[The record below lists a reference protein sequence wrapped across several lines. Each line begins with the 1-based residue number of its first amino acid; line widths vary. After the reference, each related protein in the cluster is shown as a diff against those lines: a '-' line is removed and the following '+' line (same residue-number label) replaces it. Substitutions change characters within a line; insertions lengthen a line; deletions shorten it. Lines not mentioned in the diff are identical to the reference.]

1 MSNFNISILSNK
13 IFSEIVREIK
23 LFSKYEIKYYSDIDL
38 WIKDSKKE
46 NQIVVHFENFP
57 NKDEINNFPSILI
70 TKSSEKIKKS
80 PLSSEEVLKMP
91 FKILDFENKI
101 ISVLAKYEFK
111 RNSLILLRG
120 YTIDKN
126 ERKIKKNNLELQLS
140 EKEIDFLILFS
151 KNNNPINRNLV
162 LKKVWKYSDESE
174 THTVE
179 THIHRLRK
187 KILEKFGDKNF
198 IKNNEK
204 GYYIWKEKTE
214 ILLLEIYF
222 LKNIGSV

>member
-23 LFSKYEIKYYSDIDL
+23 LFSEYEIKYYSDIDL

-46 NQIVVHFENFP
+46 NQIVVLFENFS
-57 NKDEINNFPSILI
+57 NKDKISNFPSILI
-70 TKSSEKIKKS
+70 TKSSEKIKKL
-80 PLSSEEVLKMP
+80 PLSSEEVLKMQ
-91 FKILDFENKI
+91 FKILDLEKKI
-101 ISVLAKYEFK
+101 ISVLAKHEFK
-111 RNSLILLRG
+111 RNSLILLSG

-151 KNNNPINRNLV
+151 KSNNPINRNLV

-204 GYYIWKEKTE
+204 GYYI
-214 ILLLEIYF
+214 
-222 LKNIGSV
+222 

>member
-1 MSNFNISILSNK
+1 MSNFNISILCNK

-23 LFSKYEIKYYSDIDL
+23 LFSEYEIKYYSDIDL

-46 NQIVVHFENFP
+46 NQIVVLFENFS
-57 NKDEINNFPSILI
+57 NKDKINNFPSILI

-80 PLSSEEVLKMP
+80 ALRTDEFLKMP
-91 FKILDFENKI
+91 FKILDFEKKI
-101 ISVLAKYEFK
+101 ISVLAKHEFK
-111 RNSLILLRG
+111 RNSLILLSG

-151 KNNNPINRNLV
+151 TSNNPINRNLV

-204 GYYIWKEKTE
+204 GYYI
-214 ILLLEIYF
+214 
-222 LKNIGSV
+222 

>member
-23 LFSKYEIKYYSDIDL
+23 LFSKYEIKYYPDIDL

-46 NQIVVHFENFP
+46 NQIVVHFENFS
-57 NKDEINNFPSILI
+57 NKDKINNFPSILI

-91 FKILDFENKI
+91 FKILDFEKKI
-101 ISVLAKYEFK
+101 ISVLAKHEFK
-111 RNSLILLRG
+111 RNSLILLSG

-126 ERKIKKNNLELQLS
+126 ERKIKKNNIELQLS

-151 KNNNPINRNLV
+151 KSNNPINRNLV

-204 GYYIWKEKTE
+204 GYYI
-214 ILLLEIYF
+214 
-222 LKNIGSV
+222 

>member
-204 GYYIWKEKTE
+204 GYYI
-214 ILLLEIYF
+214 
-222 LKNIGSV
+222 

>member
-1 MSNFNISILSNK
+1 MYIDMGYLW
-13 IFSEIVREIK
+13 
-23 LFSKYEIKYYSDIDL
+23 LYYPSGGGIPLAYIRWNYPDIDL

-46 NQIVVHFENFP
+46 NQIVVYFENFS
-57 NKDEINNFPSILI
+57 NKDKINNFPSIFI

-91 FKILDFENKI
+91 FKILDFEKKI
-101 ISVLAKYEFK
+101 ISVLAKHEFK
-111 RNSLILLRG
+111 RNSLILLSG
-120 YTIDKN
+120 YIIDKN
-126 ERKIKKNNLELQLS
+126 ERKIKKNNIELQLS

-151 KNNNPINRNLV
+151 KSNNPINRNLV

-204 GYYIWKEKTE
+204 GYYI
-214 ILLLEIYF
+214 
-222 LKNIGSV
+222 